1 MQVNLN
7 MSDEFKEELTTL
19 LKDVVKGEI
28 IAFGLS
34 EPQTTKKQEYWSR
47 KETAKFIGC
56 SLTTLYHYQR
66 KGILPFVKLGNK
78 VLFNKE
84 EVLKVLEGGKLCQ

>member
-1 MQVNLN
+1 MKVELN
-7 MSDEFKEELTTL
+7 MSDEFKSELKTL
-19 LKDVVKGEI
+19 LKDVIKGEI
-28 IAFGLS
+28 VAFGFS
-34 EPQTTKKQEYWSR
+34 EPESTKQHEYWSR

-66 KGILPFVKLGNK
+66 KGILPFVKLGSK

-84 EVLKVLEGGKLCQ
+84 EVLKALKGGKL

>member
-1 MQVNLN
+1 MKVEFN
-7 MSDEFKEELTTL
+7 MSDEFKSELQQL
-19 LKDVVKGEI
+19 LKEVVKGEI
-28 IAFGLS
+28 VALGFS
-34 EPQTTKKQEYWSR
+34 EPNTTKKHEYWSR

-56 SLTTLYHYQR
+56 SLTTIYHYQQ

-84 EVLKVLEGGKLCQ
+84 EVLKALEGGKL

>member
-1 MQVNLN
+1 MKIELN
-7 MSDEFKEELTTL
+7 MSDEFKSELEKL
-19 LKDVVKGEI
+19 LKEVVKGEI
-28 IAFGLS
+28 IAFGFS
-34 EPQTTKKQEYWSR
+34 ESKTDKIHEYWSR

-66 KGILPFVKLGNK
+66 NGILPFVKLGNK

-84 EVLKVLEGGKLCQ
+84 EVLKALKGGKL

>member
-1 MQVNLN
+1 MNVEIN
-7 MSDEFKEELTTL
+7 MSDEFKKEFEQLIKETI
-19 LKDVVKGEI
+19 KGEI
-28 IAFGLS
+28 IACGYFDA
-34 EPQTTKKQEYWSR
+34 ETKTEYEYWSR

-84 EVLKVLEGGKLCQ
+84 EVLKALEGGEL